1 MAVDIGG
8 VWSWEDKDVGGAVRA
23 CGRGIRGS
31 SPLLEGSPSGAAGFT
46 VRRIVCSDIM
56 SLGGVD

>member
-8 VWSWEDKDVGGAVRA
+8 VWSWEDKDVGGAIRA

-31 SPLLEGSPSGAAGFT
+31 SQLLEGSPSGAAGFT
-46 VRRIVCSDIM
+46 M
-56 SLGGVD
+56 SLGGID